1 MKQEIETVKTMV
13 NVVQSHIDAVT
24 DEKNCFLRDSNH

>member
-24 DEKNCFLRDSNH
+24 DEKTVF